1 MAANQPG
8 AQAAAPLAASAIVF
22 PGQAS
27 QHVGMGTAL
36 RRASRAAED
45 LFQLAEDVT
54 DLPLRKLCEEGP
66 LSELTRTSVAQIGVV
81 VVSLAAAIHLEEML
95 SRKPEAIAVA
105 GHSVGELAAYCWAGA
120 LDAETA
126 IRLVHRRGQLMER
139 DSSQVDGTMV
149 AVLNLDAEALLS
161 VCTQASAQTGS
172 TVQVANLNAPGQVV
186 LSGERTAIAAASE
199 LATAAGARRVIQLT
213 VGGPFHSRYM
223 EPAARDFA
231 DAIGHA
237 DFHQPH
243 TPIVLNTSAAATTD
257 VEALRGELVTQIT
270 NPVRWED
277 SLQALARLGCT
288 TFIELGPGQVL
299 TGLVRRTLPEAGAV
313 SAGTPEEVENIV
325 QQLAGMAS
333 H

>member
-1 MAANQPG
+1 
-8 AQAAAPLAASAIVF
+8 
-22 PGQAS
+22 
-27 QHVGMGTAL
+27 MGTAL
-36 RRASRAAED
+36 RQASRSAED

-54 DLPLRKLCEEGP
+54 GLPLRQLCEEGP

-81 VVSLAAAIHLEEML
+81 VVSLAAAAHLDEML
-95 SRKPEAIAVA
+95 GRRPEAIAVA

-120 LDAETA
+120 LDAETT

-149 AVLNLDAEALLS
+149 AVLNLGAEALVRLCS
-161 VCTQASAQTGS
+161 EASARTGS

-199 LATAAGARRVIQLT
+199 LATAAGARRVIPLT

-223 EPAARDFA
+223 EAAARNFA
-231 DAIGHA
+231 DAVSRA

-243 TPIVLNTSAAATTD
+243 TPIVLNTTAAATTN

-270 NPVRWED
+270 SPVRWEE
-277 SLQALARLGCT
+277 SVQALARMGCT
-288 TFIELGPGQVL
+288 SFVELGPGQVL
-299 TGLVRRTLPEAGAV
+299 TGLVRRTCPEAHAV
-313 SAGTPEEVENIV
+313 AAGTPEEVNSIV
-325 QQLAGMAS
+325 QQLAGAAS
-333 H
+333 R